1 MSSTNLNRM
10 LFSYFAGMLAILIG
24 ERLIGGD
31 SSLRWSCDLVG
42 AAGLIVAFLSAKPVG
57 ELRADQAQA
66 VKIPRYYVML
76 GVVSVFS
83 YALST
88 QQLIDM
94 LSFDEDFARTWSV
107 VTQCLAAILWISAAL
122 PLIALHQLFANGL
135 PHVNDTRAKRLSIQ
149 WLGTAFAIA
158 SLIPINYIAHDTN
171 LRKDLGYF
179 KTAMPGESTQGI
191 VSSLEQ
197 PIHAYLF
204 FPPSSDVTEEVRT
217 YFDQLNGPQF
227 TKSYVDHSLEP
238 ELSKDLNVRDNGY
251 VVFVRGE
258 GEEKQV
264 ERIKIGADFKSAKRI
279 LKKLDEELREGLLK
293 LAKDAETL
301 YVTTGHGEM
310 YWKLPK
316 DADPARKISFLKKGL
331 RSANFQVKE
340 LSLTNG
346 LGSEIPEDARAVLIL
361 APQSNFLD
369 SEIESLVNYWKGGG
383 DLFVALEPDG
393 ADLSPLLKEL
403 GVAYELG
410 ASLAHANYFEP
421 IGRKPVPSDQ
431 RNLVTNKFSTHASI
445 TSLSRN
451 NKIMKL
457 TFSGAGALSALSET
471 ESEAS
476 AKVIIRSLEGTWQ
489 DLDGS
494 LSRNGM
500 EKTDEW
506 PLAMAST
513 FSPVAAAEDTESEKA
528 EESRAVVFGDATWLN
543 DLYIAK
549 GYVVGGYT
557 INPHG
562 TTLSS
567 TLFWLTESE
576 ELAGDVNNENDVKV
590 QHTKEG
596 QGWIFYGTV
605 FLVPLSLFG
614 IGTARIRRRTSK
626 TSGGQ

>member
-10 LFSYFAGMLAILIG
+10 LLSYFAGMMAILIG
-24 ERLIGGD
+24 ERLIGGE
-31 SSLRWSCDLVG
+31 SSLRWVCDVIGVACLS
-42 AAGLIVAFLSAKPVG
+42 VAFLAAKPSG
-57 ELRADQAQA
+57 ELRGDQAKA
-66 VKIPRYYVML
+66 VKIPRYYVL
-76 GVVSVFS
+76 VGAASVIC

-88 QQLIDM
+88 QQLIDA
-94 LSFDEDFARTWSV
+94 LSFDEDFARTWSIL
-107 VTQCLAAILWISAAL
+107 TQCLAAILWISAAL
-122 PLIALHQLFANGL
+122 PLVALHQLFANGL
-135 PHVNDTRAKRLSIQ
+135 PHVNDARAKRLSVQ

-171 LRKDLGYF
+171 VRKDMGYF
-179 KTAMPGESTQGI
+179 KTAMPGDSTQGI
-191 VSSLEQ
+191 VSNLEQ

-238 ELSKDLNVRDNGY
+238 ELSKELNVRDNGY
-251 VVFVRGE
+251 VVFVRGK

-264 ERIKIGADFKSAKRI
+264 ERIKIGADFKTAKRI

-346 LGSEIPEDARAVLIL
+346 LGSEIPEDARAVMIL
-361 APQSNFLD
+361 APQTNFLD
-369 SEIESLVNYWKGGG
+369 SEIESLISYWKGGG

-393 ADLSPLLKEL
+393 ADLSPLLTEL
-403 GVAYELG
+403 GIEYALG
-410 ASLAHANYFEP
+410 SSLAHSNYFEP

-471 ESEAS
+471 ESEAN

-494 LSRNGM
+494 LSRNGA
-500 EKTDEW
+500 EKSDEW

-513 FSPVAAAEDTESEKA
+513 FSPVAADEDTEGGEA